1 MPGSNESYEDKEDR
15 WKVLEEVQGLACGC
29 EERLPGGNLSRV
41 WGTFWKPETP
51 GWGFWFVG

>member
-15 WKVLEEVQGLACGC
+15 WKVLEEVQGLGCGR

-41 WGTFWKPETP
+41 WGTFWKPQTP